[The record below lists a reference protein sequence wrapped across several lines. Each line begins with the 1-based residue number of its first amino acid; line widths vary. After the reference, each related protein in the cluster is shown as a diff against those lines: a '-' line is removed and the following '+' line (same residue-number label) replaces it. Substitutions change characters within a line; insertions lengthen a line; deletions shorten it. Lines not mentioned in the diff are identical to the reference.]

1 MDRTQLNRSTWLTA
15 LFQFSADLIFPP
27 TCAGCGRAGAAL
39 CNACAQAVAPAPS
52 TICSH
57 CGRMQFIAVPLCAL
71 CARESDPPLM
81 WTRAAAL
88 HTHPL
93 REAIHRFKYRNQ
105 PELAEPLS
113 RYLVAIFQQ
122 PPWTDIT
129 YAIDGCVPVP
139 LHPKRLAE
147 RGYNQA
153 GLLTASF
160 AHRVG
165 LPMNESW
172 LVRSR
177 ETTSQATLTADQ
189 RRQNIAGA
197 FSASSAVKGKHILV
211 IDDVTTTG
219 ATLTAC
225 AYALRDAGA
234 AAVYGMALA
243 TPLLA
248 TSQDPHQMAG

>member
-1 MDRTQLNRSTWLTA
+1 MDRTQLNRSTWLTV
-15 LFQFSADLIFPP
+15 LFQFGANLIFPP

-39 CNACAQAVAPAPS
+39 CDACAQAVEPAPS

-57 CGRMQFIAVPLCAL
+57 CGRMQFIAVPLCSL
-71 CARESDPPLM
+71 CAREDDPPLT

-93 REAIHRFKYRNQ
+93 REAIHQFKYRNQ

-122 PPWTDIT
+122 PPWTEIT
-129 YAIDGCVPVP
+129 HTIDGCVPVP

-153 GLLTASF
+153 ALLAASF
-160 AHRVG
+160 AERVR
-165 LPMNESW
+165 LPVTEAW
-172 LVRSR
+172 LSRNR

-197 FSASSAVKGKHILV
+197 FSTSTAVKGKRILV

-225 AYALRDAGA
+225 AYALRGAGA

-248 TSQDPHQMAG
+248 TRQDPHQMAG